1 MTVGMKSDETPLFRP
16 TWARI
21 DLNALA
27 CNYDALKA
35 RLPANV
41 GIMAM
46 VKADAYGHG
55 AVEVSRVLEEK
66 GVCSL
71 GVATVE
77 EGIELR
83 KGGISSKILVMG
95 GLMGVG
101 FPASEMM
108 VEADLTPVVHSADVL
123 NSLNQAAA
131 RADCIIGIHLKI
143 DTGMSRL
150 GVRPEY
156 LSSILDELAR
166 CDSLVVEGVMTH
178 LADAGDEAISTK
190 QMELFLSCRNEIED
204 ALGEV
209 PIWHVAN
216 SAAVLSGDSVGVTG
230 VERVWV
236 RPGLAL
242 YGGVEDGDVDVSD
255 LKPVMNIES
264 KIVLLKRVPEG
275 TSVSYCGT
283 FTTTRRSRLAVV
295 PIGYAD
301 GYPWS
306 ASGKAYALVHGKRVP
321 IVGRVTMDMV
331 VLDVTDCDNVAVGD
345 GVVLLGRQGK
355 EEITLEDVAEWSSTI
370 AYEILCRVS
379 KRMPRTYM
387 SKGKV

>member
-1 MTVGMKSDETPLFRP
+1 MTMGTELDYTPLFRP

-21 DLNALA
+21 DLSALA
-27 CNYDALKA
+27 HNFELLKG
-35 RLPANV
+35 RLPADV

-55 AVEVSRVLEEK
+55 AVEVSRILEKK
-66 GVCSL
+66 GVSAL

-83 KGGISSKILVMG
+83 DGGISSKILVMG

-101 FPASEMM
+101 TPASEMM
-108 VEADLTPVVHSADVL
+108 VEANLTPVVHSADIL
-123 NSLNQAAA
+123 SSLNLAAV
-131 RADCIIGIHLKI
+131 RADRIIDVHLKV

-156 LSSILDELAR
+156 LTSVLDELAKF
-166 CDSLVVEGVMTH
+166 DNLNVEGVMTH
-178 LADAGDEAISTK
+178 LADAGEENVSKK

-204 ALGEV
+204 ALGDV

-216 SAAVLSGDSVGVTG
+216 SVAVLKGDPVMIEGAG
-230 VERVWV
+230 RAWA

-242 YGGVEDGDVDVSD
+242 YGGVEDDALGDLE

-283 FTTTRRSRLAVV
+283 FTTTRRGRLAVV

-306 ASGKAYALVHGKRVP
+306 ASGNAWALVRGKRVP
-321 IVGRVTMDMV
+321 VVGRVTMDMI
-331 VLDVTDCDNVAVGD
+331 VLDVTDCDEVSVGD
-345 GVVLLGRQGK
+345 GVVLLGKQG
-355 EEITLEDVAEWSSTI
+355 EDEITLEDIATWSGTI
-370 AYEILCRVS
+370 AYEVLCRVS
-379 KRMPRTYM
+379 KRMPRRYM
-387 SKGKV
+387 GGE